1 MLAVRVCCTCD
12 ASCKSVLYSKD
23 VAAHLLDAVA
33 VDPLDGGGRADE
45 DGRH

>member
-1 MLAVRVCCTCD
+1 VQYTCD
-12 ASCKSVLYSKD
+12 AGSESVLNSKD